1 MKRITL
7 AALGLLAAVTAF
19 AQPTAAPADDSQMP
33 VATVNGEVITKAKLD
48 QLYASMGVQM
58 RQQYDQAG
66 GKAAF
71 LDNYVAKRLLIQ
83 EAMKSGFDKKP
94 ETLAALDIVR
104 ESALFDQYVREV
116 VAATVVTEADV
127 RKHYDD
133 NQADFAVAEMVKV
146 RHIVAGV
153 GQGTTP
159 EQARQKIQKVASEIR
174 AAIPAALAQT
184 PEMERILLSRFSE
197 AARKYSED
205 GSAPSGGDLG
215 WRPRGVF
222 DKKFEEAAFHMRK
235 GVISGIIET
244 QFGYHLIL
252 VEDKKSAGTQ
262 PFEAVRS
269 DVREFLL
276 SQKGAQVITN
286 LKQLT
291 NELRANSKIAL
302 FPENLD

>member
-1 MKRITL
+1 M
-7 AALGLLAAVTAF
+7 
-19 AQPTAAPADDSQMP
+19 
-33 VATVNGEVITKAKLD
+33 N
-48 QLYASMGVQM
+48 VQM

-66 GKAAF
+66 GKTAF

-94 ETLAALDIVR
+94 ETVAALDMAR
-104 ESALFDQYVREV
+104 ESALFERYVREV

-127 RKHYDD
+127 RRHYDD
-133 NQADFAVAEMVKV
+133 NKADFAVAEMVKV

-153 GQGTTP
+153 GPGKTP
-159 EQARQKIQKVASEIR
+159 EQALQKIQKVASEIR
-174 AAIPAALAQT
+174 AAIPAALART
-184 PEMERILLSRFSE
+184 PEMERILLYRFGE

-205 GSAPSGGDLG
+205 GSAQSGGDLG

-222 DKKFEEAAFHMRK
+222 DKKFEEAAFNMQK
-235 GVISGIIET
+235 GVISGIVET

-252 VEDKKSAGTQ
+252 VEDKKPAGTQ

-269 DVREFLL
+269 DIREFLL
-276 SQKGAQVITN
+276 SQKGAQVIAN

-291 NELRANSKIAL
+291 NELRANSKVAL
-302 FPENLD
+302 YPENVN

>member
-19 AQPTAAPADDSQMP
+19 AQPTAAPVDDSQMP
-33 VATVNGEVITKAKLD
+33 VATINGEVITKAKLD
-48 QLYASMGVQM
+48 QLYASMGAQR

-66 GKAAF
+66 GKVAF

-94 ETLAALDIVR
+94 ETVAALDIVR

-133 NQADFAVAEMVKV
+133 NKADFAVAEMVKV

-184 PEMERILLSRFSE
+184 PAMERILLSRFSE

-222 DKKFEEAAFHMRK
+222 DKKFEEAAFNMRK

-244 QFGYHLIL
+244 QFGYHLIF

-276 SQKGAQVITN
+276 SQKGAQVMTN

-302 FPENLD
+302 FLENLD

>member
-1 MKRITL
+1 MKRY
-7 AALGLLAAVTAF
+7 ALIALCLLAAGAAL
-19 AQPTAAPADDSQMP
+19 AQQPAPPVDDSQMP
-33 VATVNGEVITKAKLD
+33 VASINGEIITKAKLD
-48 QLYASMGVQM
+48 FLYANLSVQM
-58 RQQYDQAG
+58 RQQYEQAG
-66 GKAAF
+66 GKVAF

-83 EAMKSGFDKKP
+83 EAMKTGFDKKP
-94 ETLAALDIVR
+94 ETLAALDVAR
-104 ESALFDQYVREV
+104 ESALFDRYVRDV

-127 RKHYDD
+127 RKHYDE
-133 NQADFAVAEMVKV
+133 NQKDFAVAEMVKV

-153 GQGTTP
+153 GQGKEP
-159 EQARQKIQKVASEIR
+159 EQALQKIQRVLTEIR
-174 AAIPAALAQT
+174 AGIPAARAQT

-222 DKKFEEAAFHMRK
+222 DKQFEEAAFNMPR
-235 GVISGIIET
+235 GVISGIVET

-252 VEDKKSAGTQ
+252 VEDKKSGGTQ
-262 PFEAVRS
+262 PFESVRA

-276 SQKGAQVITN
+276 SQRGAQVIVN

-291 NELRANSKIAL
+291 NELRASSKVAL
-302 FPENLD
+302 YPENVD